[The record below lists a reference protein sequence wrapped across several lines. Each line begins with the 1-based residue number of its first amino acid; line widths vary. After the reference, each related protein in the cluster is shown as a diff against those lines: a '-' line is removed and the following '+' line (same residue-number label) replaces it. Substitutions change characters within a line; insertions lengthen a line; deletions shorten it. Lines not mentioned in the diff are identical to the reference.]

1 MELIACLKARE
12 DQQKAQHDSVNDVNS
27 WNLSS
32 SHADLRDDT
41 LIQSIAIWGEGGGV
55 YSALDIYES

>member
-27 WNLSS
+27 WHLSS

-41 LIQSIAIWGEGGGV
+41 LIQSIAILGGV